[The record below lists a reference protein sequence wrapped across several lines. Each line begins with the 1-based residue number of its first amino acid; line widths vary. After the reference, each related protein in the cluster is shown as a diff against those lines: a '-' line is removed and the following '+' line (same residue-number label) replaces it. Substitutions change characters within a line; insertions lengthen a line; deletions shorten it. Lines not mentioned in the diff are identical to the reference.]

1 MSHTDG
7 CEEMESLIV
16 QRVYG
21 ESLTEAEDEH
31 VGEHMN
37 TCASCRESEEEVRR
51 LVHGIPKDDFV
62 YEGDLLPAIHE
73 SLRRPG
79 RIPLQWIFTGGAL
92 VLVLF
97 MGAVFMALPRQQH
110 EGVLL
115 SRSEATPV
123 DMALVEAE
131 VARNDGDYAKAYVIL
146 TDAVKENTDD
156 ASAGEAVLTAGEIA
170 YGDLGWY
177 PQARM
182 LYRQAQSEYTE
193 AFSAV
198 PDAVRRYN
206 ILEEAYSIDP
216 GFESLYALDAALRR
230 HTMTALEGY
239 MTRYPGTFTASDAAH
254 QMAMLA
260 IDEADHSEDWTLAE
274 GYEAAMASTTNPLAV
289 ASLKMELA
297 HEYTQDDGDVGKA
310 RALLLE
316 VAESGS
322 TRLAQRAR
330 TSLDILDATP

>member
-1 MSHTDG
+1 MSLSSG
-7 CEEMESLIV
+7 CEDIESLIV

-21 ESLTEAEDEH
+21 ESLTDVEEGRVDEH
-31 VGEHMN
+31 VKG
-37 TCASCRESEEEVRR
+37 CAECRESEEEVRR

-73 SLRRPG
+73 SLRQPG
-79 RIPLQWIFTGGAL
+79 RFPLQWIFTGGAL

-123 DMALVEAE
+123 DLALVEAE
-131 VARNDGDYAKAYVIL
+131 VARNDGDQAKAYVIL
-146 TDAVKENTDD
+146 MDAVKAYGDD
-156 ASAGEAVLTAGEIA
+156 LHAGEAALAAGEIA
-170 YGDLGWY
+170 YEDLGWY
-177 PQARM
+177 PQART
-182 LYRQAQSEYTE
+182 LYRQAQSKYYES
-193 AFSAV
+193 FSASSE
-198 PDAVRRYN
+198 AVRRYN
-206 ILEEAYSIDP
+206 ILEEAYSIDA

-230 HTMTALEGY
+230 STMEALESY
-239 MTRYPGTFTASDAAH
+239 VTRYPGTFTSSDAAR

-260 IDEADHSEDWTLAE
+260 MDEAEHSEDWTLAE

-297 HEYTQDDGDVGKA
+297 HEYTMGDADVGKA
-310 RALLLE
+310 RALLQE
-316 VAESGS
+316 VVESGS
-322 TRLAQRAR
+322 TVLAQRAR
-330 TSLDILDATP
+330 TSLDMLDPAP